1 MSDTTIELNE
11 TTVRA
16 FLATPAGEKLANS
29 IADSRVASGIEAYR
43 TNHPVTESADVQ
55 ELLSERDTEIE
66 RLKIENHLI
75 QECHKRNID
84 IDLIRDLEVKFT
96 DAADVDA
103 RLELLGERLA
113 TSTTAA
119 VNNRLAT
126 ESFKPGGSS
135 VPPDA
140 IRARD
145 LSQHRAN
152 FLESI
157 GALDD
162 LS

>member
-1 MSDTTIELNE
+1 MSDETELNE

-16 FLATPAGEKLANS
+16 FLATPAGEKLAQS
-29 IADSRVASGIEAYR
+29 ISDSRVAAGIATYAA
-43 TNHPVTESADVQ
+43 NHPVTESPDVQ
-55 ELLSERDTEIE
+55 ELLSERDTEIDRLKVENALIEKCHEKHIDIAMLRELGVTFADVSEIDSKLESLADRLQTSTIAGVNE
-66 RLKIENHLI
+66 RL
-75 QECHKRNID
+75 
-84 IDLIRDLEVKFT
+84 
-96 DAADVDA
+96 
-103 RLELLGERLA
+103 
-113 TSTTAA
+113 
-119 VNNRLAT
+119 VNK
-126 ESFKPGGSS
+126 SFKPGGSGL
-135 VPPDA
+135 PDDA